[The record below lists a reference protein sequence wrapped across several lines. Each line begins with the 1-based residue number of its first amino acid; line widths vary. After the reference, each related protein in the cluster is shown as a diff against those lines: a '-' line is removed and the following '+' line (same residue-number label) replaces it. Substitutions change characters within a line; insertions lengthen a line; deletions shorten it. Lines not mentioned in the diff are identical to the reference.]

1 MTPAPHHLTR
11 WILGL
16 LVGISAA
23 QLPACERNG
32 TGDLRISRTCADY
45 CAAAAGCN
53 DDVDEDDC
61 ASNCEDAMDDCM
73 ADDQEDALDDLD
85 ACAEESCDDFAGCTI
100 GAGLECAFGL

>member
-1 MTPAPHHLTR
+1 MNPAQHLLR
-11 WILGL
+11 PFLGL
-16 LVGISAA
+16 VLGLAAA

-45 CAAAAGCN
+45 CAAAVGCN
-53 DDVDEDDC
+53 DDLDEDDC
-61 ASNCEDAMDDCM
+61 ASRCEDAMDDCM

-85 ACAEESCDDFAGCTI
+85 ACAEDSCDDFAGCTI